1 MGNQKLKW
9 TTEEE
14 AALMAGVAKHGPGKW
29 KNILVDSEFAHK
41 LASRSNVDLKVLHFR
56 RTSFV
61 CFAFFLLACV
71 GVEVV
76 LTKWRNMG
84 ANYEQGSGD
93 NAMTPKGKATA
104 ASAVRPR
111 TQTSSSA
118 FVSKDSVNEKLSQG
132 PQTAKCVPKY
142 NAMIL
147 EALSSIKDRNGSDF
161 WCNHAKKYEVQQSF
175 RRLLSSKL
183 RRLVLQGTLE
193 KVQKRYKIRLAATGT
208 KTPTQK
214 TKGVNSTPLQKSRL
228 TISAET
234 VEDAAK
240 TAADKIAEAENK
252 SFVAAEAVK
261 ESERVSRMAEDAD
274 ALLMHLKEVLEQCSG
289 VTVVV
294 AD

>member
-9 TTEEE
+9 TTDEE

-41 LASRSNVDLKVLHFR
+41 LASRSNVDLKD
-56 RTSFV
+56 
-61 CFAFFLLACV
+61 
-71 GVEVV
+71 
-76 LTKWRNMG
+76 KWRNMG

-93 NAMTPKGKATA
+93 NAVTPKGKATA

-118 FVSKDSVNEKLSQG
+118 FISKDNVNEKLSQG
-132 PQTAKCVPKY
+132 PQTAKSVPKY

-161 WCNHAKKYEVQQSF
+161 GAIMRFIEKKYEVQQSF

-193 KVQKRYKIRLAATGT
+193 KAIT
-208 KTPTQK
+208 
-214 TKGVNSTPLQKSRL
+214 KSRL

-240 TAADKIAEAENK
+240 IAADKIAEAENK
-252 SFVAAEAVK
+252 SFVAAEAFK
-261 ESERVSRMAEDAD
+261 ESETVSRMAEDAD

-294 AD
+294 D

>member
-41 LASRSNVDLKVLHFR
+41 LASRSNVDLKD
-56 RTSFV
+56 
-61 CFAFFLLACV
+61 
-71 GVEVV
+71 
-76 LTKWRNMG
+76 KWRNMG

-118 FVSKDSVNEKLSQG
+118 FVSKDNVNEKLSQG

-161 WCNHAKKYEVQQSF
+161 GAIMRFIEKKYEVQQSF

-214 TKGVNSTPLQKSRL
+214 QKVLIQRHY
-228 TISAET
+228 
-234 VEDAAK
+234 
-240 TAADKIAEAENK
+240 K
-252 SFVAAEAVK
+252 SLAEAVK

-274 ALLMHLKEVLEQCSG
+274 ALLMHLKEGKTTKDNTNSKSSG

>member
-41 LASRSNVDLKVLHFR
+41 LASRSNVDLKD
-56 RTSFV
+56 
-61 CFAFFLLACV
+61 
-71 GVEVV
+71 
-76 LTKWRNMG
+76 KWRNMG

-104 ASAVRPR
+104 ASAVR

-118 FVSKDSVNEKLSQG
+118 FVSKDNVNEKLSQG
-132 PQTAKCVPKY
+132 PQTAKCVQKY

-161 WCNHAKKYEVQQSF
+161 GAIMRFIETYLCQKKYKVQQSF

>member
-14 AALMAGVAKHGPGKW
+14 EALMAGVAKHGPGKW
-29 KNILVDSEFAHK
+29 KNILVDSEFADK
-41 LASRSNVDLKVLHFR
+41 LASRSNVDLKD
-56 RTSFV
+56 
-61 CFAFFLLACV
+61 
-71 GVEVV
+71 
-76 LTKWRNMG
+76 KWRNMG
-84 ANYEQGSGD
+84 ANHEQVSGD

-111 TQTSSSA
+111 TQTSSAA

-132 PQTAKCVPKY
+132 PQNAKSVPKY

-147 EALSSIKDRNGSDF
+147 EALSSIKDCNGSDF
-161 WCNHAKKYEVQQSF
+161 GAIMRFIEKKYEVQQSF

-183 RRLVLQGTLE
+183 RKLVLQGTLE
-193 KVQKRYKIRLAATGT
+193 KVQKRYKIRLAASGT
-208 KTPTQK
+208 KTPTPKQ
-214 TKGVNSTPLQKSRL
+214 KGVNSRPLQKSRL

-274 ALLMHLKEVLEQCSG
+274 ALLMHLKEVFEQWEDNG
-289 VTVVV
+289 RQHNF
-294 AD
+294 